1 MFHLRRLPEP
11 EIHARV
17 AAAAQAPADSPRFL
31 SFENCL
37 DQVNLRSFS
46 RDQSQSHLGRGETAF
61 ATAKRAFTNWQMF
74 DLGWV
79 RVVNSTAPIACGE
92 LVAVEVHSL
101 GLWTLN
107 LSRIVETV
115 DSETQFGYVYATTLH
130 HVEQGEERFLLRL
143 DPETGEVSYE
153 LEAVS
158 RPRHILAKIAYPITR
173 HFQHKFARDSHR
185 RMQQAVNLKV

>member
-1 MFHLRRLPEP
+1 
-11 EIHARV
+11 
-17 AAAAQAPADSPRFL
+17 
-31 SFENCL
+31 
-37 DQVNLRSFS
+37 
-46 RDQSQSHLGRGETAF
+46 
-61 ATAKRAFTNWQMF
+61 MF